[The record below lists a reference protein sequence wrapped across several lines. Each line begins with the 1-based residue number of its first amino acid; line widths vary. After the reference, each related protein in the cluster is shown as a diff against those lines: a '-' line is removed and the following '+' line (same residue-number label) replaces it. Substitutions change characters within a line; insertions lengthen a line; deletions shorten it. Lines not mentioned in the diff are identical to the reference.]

1 MYLKH
6 EIGKIGEDLASK
18 YLEAAGYTIIER
30 NFMARQGEIDIIAKD
45 KKELVFIEVKTRT
58 SDIYGKPVEAVNT
71 QKQKHLLNTIKY
83 YLYSK
88 HLENEFVRIDVIEVY
103 FNNDTYKINHIK
115 QIIWIVNKN
124 VNERL
129 LSITKMYRRWIGSK
143 RSKKS
148 TNFPKRVDK
157 KCKII

>member
-18 YLEAAGYTIIER
+18 YLEAAGYIIIER
-30 NFMARQGEIDIIAKD
+30 NFLARQGEIDIIAKD

-88 HLENEFVRIDVIEVY
+88 HLEDELVRIDVIEVY
-103 FNNDTYKINHIK
+103 FNNNTYKINHIK
-115 QIIWIVNKN
+115 QIV
-124 VNERL
+124 
-129 LSITKMYRRWIGSK
+129 
-143 RSKKS
+143 
-148 TNFPKRVDK
+148 
-157 KCKII
+157 

>member
-115 QIIWIVNKN
+115 QIV
-124 VNERL
+124 
-129 LSITKMYRRWIGSK
+129 
-143 RSKKS
+143 
-148 TNFPKRVDK
+148 
-157 KCKII
+157 

>member
-1 MYLKH
+1 MYERRKTGIIGEKVACDYLKN
-6 EIGKIGEDLASK
+6 K
-18 YLEAAGYTIIER
+18 GYTIIER
-30 NFMARQGEIDIIAKD
+30 NFRCKMGEIDIIAKD

-115 QIIWIVNKN
+115 QIV
-124 VNERL
+124 
-129 LSITKMYRRWIGSK
+129 
-143 RSKKS
+143 
-148 TNFPKRVDK
+148 
-157 KCKII
+157 

>member
-18 YLEAAGYTIIER
+18 YLEAAGYIIIER
-30 NFMARQGEIDIIAKD
+30 NFLARQGEIDIIAKD

-88 HLENEFVRIDVIEVY
+88 HLENEFIRIDVIEVY

-115 QIIWIVNKN
+115 QII
-124 VNERL
+124 
-129 LSITKMYRRWIGSK
+129 
-143 RSKKS
+143 
-148 TNFPKRVDK
+148 
-157 KCKII
+157 

>member
-6 EIGKIGEDLASK
+6 EIGKIGEDLATK
-18 YLEAAGYTIIER
+18 YLEDVGYTIIER

-58 SDIYGKPVEAVNT
+58 NDMYGKPIEAVNM

-115 QIIWIVNKN
+115 QIV
-124 VNERL
+124 
-129 LSITKMYRRWIGSK
+129 
-143 RSKKS
+143 
-148 TNFPKRVDK
+148 
-157 KCKII
+157 

>member
-6 EIGKIGEDLASK
+6 EIGKIGEDLSSK
-18 YLEAAGYTIIER
+18 YLEDAGYTIIER

-58 SDIYGKPVEAVNT
+58 NDMYGKPIEAVNM

-115 QIIWIVNKN
+115 QIV
-124 VNERL
+124 
-129 LSITKMYRRWIGSK
+129 
-143 RSKKS
+143 
-148 TNFPKRVDK
+148 
-157 KCKII
+157 